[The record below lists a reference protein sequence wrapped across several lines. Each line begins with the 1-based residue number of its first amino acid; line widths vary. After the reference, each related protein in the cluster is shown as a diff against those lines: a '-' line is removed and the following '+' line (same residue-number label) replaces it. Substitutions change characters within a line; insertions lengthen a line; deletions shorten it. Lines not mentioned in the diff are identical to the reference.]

1 MQDHPWGWRFS
12 LGFACVFAALFFLG
26 TLLAPDSPNSLLL
39 NGKTEKAT
47 EVRLPVSSSISAWHL
62 RMPCRLP
69 AQVMLMALGLNLDC
83 EGLKSRNLM

>member
-47 EVRLPVSSSISAWHL
+47 EVGLPFGSSRSAWHL
-62 RMPCRLP
+62 FMPCRLP
-69 AQVMLMALGLNLDC
+69 SQMMSMALGLDLDI
-83 EGLKSRNLM
+83 EGVKSRHPT